1 MKNKIGILVLTLILA
16 FALAGCS
23 SNEGTQTSGTKEYK
37 DVLRV
42 ALEAQPT
49 TLDPQMITG
58 SPTKIVMRHVFE
70 TLVTLNS
77 EFQPVPML
85 AESVDMSEDGRLYTF
100 NLRKGVTFQN
110 GKELKAEDVVASMNR
125 WIQLYDAARNVMGDN
140 AIFKEVD
147 EYTVELV
154 LEEPALGTLGV
165 MATHKQ
171 FPAIMPKEII
181 DSAKP
186 EGVTE
191 FIGTGPF
198 QYVEWKQDQYIHLK
212 KYEDYKSVD
221 TPADGLAG
229 KKEALVDD
237 LYFDIVTD
245 PSTRLSGLQTG
256 QYDVGLAM
264 DTNNYEQLKSS
275 KNENVYVYP
284 IGNTILAYNKKQG
297 AFADNKMRHAVNA
310 AINAQEILEVAF
322 GNEDLYKANSGYM
335 SESQPEWY
343 SDAGKEMY
351 NQANPEKA
359 KELLKEAGYNGE
371 EIKFLTTRDDAYQY
385 KGAVVIKE
393 QLEKIGMNIKLQTVD
408 WASYSGLMKD
418 PSNYDMVT
426 FGITLVT
433 SPSQLS
439 TLGVDRPGY
448 GADPKISELLVKS
461 ERATSQE
468 EAKTYWDEAQRLAWE
483 DYLPITQIGEFNH
496 IAATTNKVD
505 GFTVLNGAI
514 LWNTKVS
521 K

>member
-1 MKNKIGILVLTLILA
+1 MGILLLTLILA
-16 FALAGCS
+16 FSLAGCS
-23 SNEGTQTSGTKEYK
+23 KNGAETSGTKEYK
-37 DVLRV
+37 NELRV

-58 SPTKIVMRHVFE
+58 SPTKVVMRHVFE
-70 TLVTLNS
+70 TLVSLNS
-77 EFQPVPML
+77 EYEPVPML
-85 AESVDMSEDGRLYTF
+85 AESVKMSEDGKLYTF

-110 GKELKAEDVVASMNR
+110 GKEMKAEDVVASMNR
-125 WIQLYDAARNVMGDN
+125 WIQLYDAARKVMGDN
-140 AIFKEVD
+140 AVFKEVD

-154 LEEPALGTLGV
+154 LEQPALGTLGV

-181 DSAKP
+181 DAAQP
-186 EGVTE
+186 DGVTD

-212 KYEDYKSVD
+212 KYDDYKSVD

-256 QYDVGLAM
+256 QYDIGLAM
-264 DTNNYEQLKSS
+264 DTNNYEQLKNS
-275 KNENVYVYP
+275 KNEKVHVFP
-284 IGNTILAYNKKQG
+284 IGDTILVYNKKQG
-297 AFADNKMRHAVNA
+297 VFADKKMRHAVNA

-322 GNEDLYKANSGYM
+322 GNEDLYKATSSYM
-335 SESQPEWY
+335 SESQKEWY

-359 KELLKEAGYNGE
+359 QKILEEAGYNGE
-371 EIKFLTTRDDAYQY
+371 EIRFLTTRDDAYQY

-408 WASYSGLMKD
+408 WATYSGLMKD
-418 PSNYDMVT
+418 PSSYDMLT

-439 TLGVDRPGY
+439 TLGDDRPGY
-448 GADPKISELLVKS
+448 GADPQITELLVKS

-468 EAKTYWDEAQRLAWE
+468 EAKSYWDEAQRLAWE
-483 DYLPITQIGEFNH
+483 DYLPITQIGEFNY
-496 IAATTNKVD
+496 IDATTNKVE
-505 GFTVLNGAI
+505 GFTDLNGAI

>member
-1 MKNKIGILVLTLILA
+1 MKNKIGILLLTLILA
-16 FALAGCS
+16 FALVGCS
-23 SNEGTQTSGTKEYK
+23 KDGAETSGTKEYK

-49 TLDPQMITG
+49 TLDPQMTTG
-58 SPTKIVMRHVFE
+58 SPTKIVMRHVYE
-70 TLVTLNS
+70 TLVALNS
-77 EFQPVPML
+77 EYKPVPML
-85 AESVDMSEDGRLYTF
+85 AESVEVSEDGKLYTF

-110 GKELKAEDVVASMNR
+110 GKEMKAEDVVASMNR
-125 WIQLYDAARNVMGDN
+125 WLQLYDVARKVMGES

-154 LEEPALGTLGV
+154 LEQPALGTLGV

-181 DSAKP
+181 DGANAD
-186 EGVTE
+186 GVTE

-212 KYEDYKSVD
+212 KYADYKSVD
-221 TPADGLAG
+221 APADGLAG
-229 KKEALVDD
+229 KKEALVED
-237 LYFDIVTD
+237 LYFDMVTD

-264 DTNNYEQLKSS
+264 DTNNYEQLKNS
-275 KNENVYVYP
+275 KNEKVYVYP

-297 AFADNKMRHAVNA
+297 AFVDKKMRHAVNA
-310 AINAQEILEVAF
+310 AIDAQAILEVAF
-322 GNEDLYKANSGYM
+322 GHEDLYKANSGYM

-343 SDAGKEMY
+343 SDAGKDMY
-351 NQANPEKA
+351 NQANLEKA
-359 KELLKEAGYNGE
+359 KQLLEEAGYNGE

-393 QLEKIGMNIKLQTVD
+393 QLEKIGMKINLQTVD
-408 WASYSGLMKD
+408 WATYSGLMKD
-418 PSNYDMVT
+418 PSNYDMIT

-439 TLGVDRPGY
+439 TLGEGRPGY
-448 GADPKISELLVKS
+448 EADPKITELLVKS

-496 IAATTNKVD
+496 IEATTNRVE
-505 GFTVLNGAI
+505 GFSVLNGAI
-514 LWNTKVS
+514 LWNTKAS